1 MKRISALL
9 LIAVLLYQAGGFALQ
24 FLQQKSSNISA
35 SEFLSSDKVVVKVP
49 ISLPYSQNWEEGKK
63 VSGQVQ
69 KGDEFYDM
77 VEQKMEGDTLY
88 TTLVTNHSAREQFIE
103 FSAMVEKHL
112 STDPSKQQQSKSNLI
127 SLLIKE
133 YCDARHVVVLYLL
146 DWSITTSNFST
157 PVYVTS
163 GYSSDLLA
171 PPRQV

>member
-9 LIAVLLYQAGGFALQ
+9 LITVLLYQAGGFALQ
-24 FLQQKSSNISA
+24 YLQQNTSEISA
-35 SEFLSSDKVVVKVP
+35 TDLASRDKVIVKVP
-49 ISLPYSQNWEEGKK
+49 ISLPYSQNWEEAKK

-77 VEQKMEGDTLY
+77 VEQKMERDTLY

-103 FSAMVEKHL
+103 FSEMVEKHL

-133 YCDARHVVVLYLL
+133 YCDARNVVVLYLL
-146 DWSITTSNFST
+146 DWSITTSNYST

-163 GYSSDLLA
+163 GYSFDLLA